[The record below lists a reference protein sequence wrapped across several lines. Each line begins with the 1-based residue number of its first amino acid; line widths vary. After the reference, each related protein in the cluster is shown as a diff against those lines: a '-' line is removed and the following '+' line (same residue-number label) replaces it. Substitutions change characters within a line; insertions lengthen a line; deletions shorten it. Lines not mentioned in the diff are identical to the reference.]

1 MQGKLNLFK
10 KFQQLLQQFLAR
22 YIFNLFKRA
31 IPFFRRTILFN
42 NREGGSTNST
52 RLQLSKK
59 NSVKVVKRIVLFSF
73 GNSALASLA
82 KPAWCLQGFRILW
95 LTQLRA
101 LQTVLVHLDTTRR
114 EGIKVWRRGTELHE
128 NFFYMDCISYL

>member
-1 MQGKLNLFK
+1 MSLVKRHNIRSTNMQGKLNLFK

-22 YIFNLFKRA
+22 YRTFLTFFKRA

-114 EGIKVWRRGTELHE
+114 GGIK
-128 NFFYMDCISYL
+128 

>member
-1 MQGKLNLFK
+1 MSLVKRHNIRSTNMQGKLNLFK

-22 YIFNLFKRA
+22 YRTFLTFFKRA

-52 RLQLSKK
+52 WLQLSKK

-114 EGIKVWRRGTELHE
+114 GGIK
-128 NFFYMDCISYL
+128 

>member
-1 MQGKLNLFK
+1 MSLVKRHNIRSTNMQGKLNLFK

-22 YIFNLFKRA
+22 YRTFLTFFKRA

-114 EGIKVWRRGTELHE
+114 EGIK
-128 NFFYMDCISYL
+128 